1 MNEKDIIN
9 FRNSL
14 ASLSLDDLK
23 KEKMNLDNAIS
34 KMVLDNDL
42 IIKASILNEL
52 INSRKDK

>member
-23 KEKMNLDNAIS
+23 KEKTNLDNAIS

-42 IIKASILNEL
+42 IIKASILNEI